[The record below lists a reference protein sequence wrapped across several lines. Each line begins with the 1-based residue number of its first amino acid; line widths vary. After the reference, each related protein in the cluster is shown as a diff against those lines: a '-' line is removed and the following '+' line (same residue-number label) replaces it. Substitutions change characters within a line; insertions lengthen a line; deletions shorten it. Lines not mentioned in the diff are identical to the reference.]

1 MSDEERLKIYQSE
14 KFHQFFDQST
24 KLIEKALD
32 EDYDMFRDYTHDL
45 DEDED
50 AYDLSIRLFF
60 SYFVK
65 KESCEQFEVK
75 LGVL

>member
-1 MSDEERLKIYQSE
+1 MSDEQRLKIYQSE

-32 EDYDMFRDYTHDL
+32 EDYDMFRDYTRNL

-50 AYDLSIRLFF
+50 AYDLSFVFVFF
-60 SYFVK
+60 
-65 KESCEQFEVK
+65 
-75 LGVL
+75 LIL